1 MKIKDIGEF
10 GLIER
15 IHAKAGRSSYP
26 VVIGIGDDASVL
38 DVGPRNQIVTTTDML
53 VEGVHFLS
61 DSIEPFDLGFKS
73 HAVNLSDIA
82 AMGAAPAQSFLSFG
96 LPPDMEV
103 ETIDTFL
110 DGFMEVGEG
119 VPLSGGDT
127 VSSPQGWLISV
138 TVIGTAPAGRVLRR
152 DSAVRGETI
161 WLCGPVGDSA
171 AGLSI
176 LLGQTT
182 KLDEQGAQFLIKSHN
197 RPLPQVR
204 MGRILL
210 EAGISNCAID
220 VSDGLLQD
228 LGHICERSKL
238 GAELELESIPLS
250 SPIKELATA
259 NDLDPYRWALRG
271 GEDYSLLFTVKPENE
286 KKLLTVLEKE
296 EIAAV
301 PIGRT
306 VPGKGIV
313 VYRDGSPMET
323 GPDGG
328 FDHFRSH
335 PPEKSLDEI

>member
-38 DVGPRNQIVTTTDML
+38 DVGPRNQVVTTTDML
-53 VEGVHFLS
+53 VEGVHFLREAI
-61 DSIEPFDLGFKS
+61 DPFDLGFKS

-96 LPPDMEV
+96 LPADMDV
-103 ETIDTFL
+103 EIIDTFL
-110 DGFMEVGEG
+110 DGFLEIGEG

-127 VSSPQGWLISV
+127 VSSPEGWVISV
-138 TVIGTAPAGRVLRR
+138 TVIGIAPSGRVLRR
-152 DSAVRGETI
+152 DAAVPGESI

-176 LLGQTT
+176 LLGRSI
-182 KLDEQGAQFLIKSHN
+182 KVNEPDAQFLIKRHN

-210 EAGISNCAID
+210 EAEISNCAID

-228 LGHICERSKL
+228 LGHICERSQL
-238 GAELELESIPLS
+238 GAELQLEHIPLS
-250 SPIKELATA
+250 DPIKELASA
-259 NDLDPYRWALRG
+259 NEVDPYSWALRG
-271 GEDYSLLFTVKPENE
+271 GEDYSLLFTVKPDNE
-286 KKLLTVLEKE
+286 KKLMTVLEREKIE
-296 EIAAV
+296 AV
-301 PIGRT
+301 QIGKI
-306 VPGKGIV
+306 VPEAGIR
-313 VYRDGSPMET
+313 VYKDGTEVET

-328 FDHFRSH
+328 YDHFRIS
-335 PPEKSLDEI
+335 PPEDPSAKS

>member
-1 MKIKDIGEF
+1 MKIKEIGEF

-15 IHAKAGRSSYP
+15 IHARAGRSSYP

-38 DVGPRNQIVTTTDML
+38 DVGSRNQAVTTTDML
-53 VEGVHFLS
+53 VEGVHFLREAI
-61 DSIEPFDLGFKS
+61 DPFDLGFKS

-82 AMGAAPAQSFLSFG
+82 AMGALPAQSFLSFG
-96 LPPDMEV
+96 LPGDMDV
-103 ETIDTFL
+103 EIIDIFM
-110 DGFMEVGEG
+110 DGFMEIGEG

-127 VSSPQGWLISV
+127 VSSPEGWIISV
-138 TVIGTAPAGRVLRR
+138 TVIGIAPAGRVLRR
-152 DSAVRGETI
+152 DAAAAGETI

-176 LLGQTT
+176 LLGKSRQVN
-182 KLDEQGAQFLIKSHN
+182 DENTAFLVQKHN

-228 LGHICERSKL
+228 LGHICESSRI
-238 GAELELESIPLS
+238 GAELQLEEIPLS
-250 SPIKELATA
+250 RSIRDLAAA
-259 NDLDPYRWALRG
+259 NQVDPYSWALRG

-286 KKLLTVLEKE
+286 KKLRTVMERE
-296 EIAAV
+296 EIEAV
-301 PIGRT
+301 PIG
-306 VPGKGIV
+306 KIV
-313 VYRDGSPMET
+313 HGNRIQVYSGDKEIDT

-328 FDHFRSH
+328 YDHFRES
-335 PPEKSLDEI
+335 P

>member
-38 DVGPRNQIVTTTDML
+38 DVGPRNQVVTTTDML
-53 VEGVHFLS
+53 VEGVHFLK
-61 DSIEPFDLGFKS
+61 DAIDPFDLGFKA

-82 AMGAAPAQSFLSFG
+82 AMGATPAQSFLSLG
-96 LPPDMEV
+96 LPADMDV
-103 ETIDTFL
+103 ETIDIFM
-110 DGFMEVGEG
+110 DGFLKAGEG

-127 VSSPQGWLISV
+127 VSSPEGWLISV
-138 TVIGTAPAGRVLRR
+138 TVIGIAPSGRVLRR
-152 DSAVRGETI
+152 DAAVPGESI

-176 LLGQTT
+176 LLGRSRKVNDQVS
-182 KLDEQGAQFLIKSHN
+182 QFLIKRHN
-197 RPLPQVR
+197 RPMPQVR

-228 LGHICERSKL
+228 LGHICERSQL
-238 GAELELESIPLS
+238 GAELELEHIPLS
-250 SPIKELATA
+250 GPIKELAEA
-259 NDLDPYRWALRG
+259 NEVDPYAWALRG
-271 GEDYSLLFTVKPENE
+271 GEDYSLLFTVKPDKE
-286 KKLLTVLEKE
+286 KKLLTVLEREK
-296 EIAAV
+296 IDAV
-301 PIGRT
+301 PIGRI

-313 VYRDGSPMET
+313 VHRDGSPVDT

-328 FDHFRSH
+328 YDHFRER
-335 PPEKSLDEI
+335 P

>member
-15 IHAKAGRSSYP
+15 IHTKAGRSSYP

-38 DVGPRNQIVTTTDML
+38 DVGPRNQVVTTTDML
-53 VEGVHFLS
+53 VEGVHFLRES
-61 DSIEPFDLGFKS
+61 TDPFDLGFKS

-82 AMGAAPAQSFLSFG
+82 AMGASPAQSFLSFG
-96 LPPDMEV
+96 LPAEMDV
-103 ETIDTFL
+103 ETIDTFM
-110 DGFMEVGEG
+110 DGFLMAGEG

-127 VSSPQGWLISV
+127 VASPDKWVISV
-138 TVIGTAPAGRVLRR
+138 TVIGLAPSGRVLRR
-152 DSAVRGETI
+152 DAAAPGESI

-176 LLGQTT
+176 LLDQTST
-182 KLDEQGAQFLIKSHN
+182 VNDQDARFLIQRHN

-210 EAGISNCAID
+210 EAGISSCAID

-228 LGHICERSKL
+228 LGHICKRSQL
-238 GAELELESIPLS
+238 GAELDLERIPLS
-250 SPIKELATA
+250 GPIKELAAA
-259 NDLDPYRWALRG
+259 NVVDPYTWALKG
-271 GEDYSLLFTVKPENE
+271 GEDYSLLFTVKPDNE
-286 KKLLTVLEKE
+286 KKLLTVLERE
-296 EIAAV
+296 EIEAV

-313 VYRDGSPMET
+313 VLKNGSPIET

-328 FDHFRSH
+328 FDHFRKR
-335 PPEKSLDEI
+335 P

>member
-38 DVGPRNQIVTTTDML
+38 DVGPRKQIVTTTDML
-53 VEGVHFLS
+53 VEGVHFLR

-82 AMGAAPAQSFLSFG
+82 AMGAAPAQSFPSFG

-127 VSSPQGWLISV
+127 VSSPEGWLISV

-152 DSAVRGETI
+152 DAAVPGETI

-182 KLDEQGAQFLIKSHN
+182 KVDEQGAQFLIKSHN

-259 NDLDPYRWALRG
+259 NGLDPYRWVLRG

-286 KKLLTVLEKE
+286 KKLFSVLEKE

-313 VYRDGSPMET
+313 VSRNGSPMET

-328 FDHFRSH
+328 FDHFRKGR
-335 PPEKSLDEI
+335 E

>member
-15 IHAKAGRSSYP
+15 IHARAGRSSYP

-38 DVGPRNQIVTTTDML
+38 DVRPGSQVVTTTDML
-53 VEGVHFLS
+53 VEGVHFLR
-61 DSIEPFDLGFKS
+61 DTIDPFDLGFKS

-82 AMGAAPAQSFLSFG
+82 AMGAAPVQTFLSFG
-96 LPPDMEV
+96 LPADMDV
-103 ETIDTFL
+103 EIIDNFL
-110 DGFMEVGEG
+110 DGFMEIGGG

-127 VSSPQGWLISV
+127 VSSPEGWVISV
-138 TVIGTAPAGRVLRR
+138 TVIGVAPAGRVLRR
-152 DSAVRGETI
+152 DAAMPGESI

-176 LLGQTT
+176 LLGRSGKINDADT
-182 KLDEQGAQFLIKSHN
+182 DFLIKRHN

-210 EAGISNCAID
+210 EAEISSCAID

-228 LGHICERSKL
+228 LDHICERSQL
-238 GAELELESIPLS
+238 GAELQLERIPLS
-250 SPIKELATA
+250 GPIRELAAA
-259 NDLDPYRWALRG
+259 NDADPYQWALRG

-286 KKLLTVLEKE
+286 EKLLTVLERE
-296 EIAAV
+296 EIEAAQ
-301 PIGRT
+301 IGIT
-306 VPGKGIV
+306 VPGEGIV

-328 FDHFRSH
+328 YDHFRKDSD
-335 PPEKSLDEI
+335 S